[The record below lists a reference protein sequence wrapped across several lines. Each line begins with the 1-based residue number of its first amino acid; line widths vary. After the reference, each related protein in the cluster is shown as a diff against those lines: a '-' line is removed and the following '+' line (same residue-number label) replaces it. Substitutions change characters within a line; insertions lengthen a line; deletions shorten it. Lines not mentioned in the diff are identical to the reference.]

1 MNHLELPSSY
11 GSLSR
16 GEKAAVRAGI
26 EVRSL
31 VGRVTARRT
40 LAGATRLH
48 LGSGDH
54 VLPGWANIDALALPG
69 VTPWDLRKPLPV
81 ADDSIDLIYSE
92 HFIEHVTRDQAA
104 RLLGDCHRALRP
116 GGVIRLSTPDLAKL
130 IEEYQAGRLDEWA
143 DVDWRPATPAQL
155 VNEAVREWG
164 HLFIFDYA
172 ELSGLL
178 REIGYRD
185 VTRVRWRES
194 RHAPLNGL
202 ECRPDHGEV
211 IVEATK

>member
-1 MNHLELPSSY
+1 MNHLELPASY
-11 GSLSR
+11 GPLSR
-16 GEKAAVRAGI
+16 GERAVARAGI
-26 EVRSL
+26 KVRSL
-31 VGRVTARRT
+31 AGRFAARRR

-54 VLPGWANIDALALPG
+54 VLPCWANIDALALPG

-92 HFIEHVTRDQAA
+92 HFIEHVTRAQGV
-104 RLLGDCHRALRP
+104 RLLADCHRALRP

-143 DVDWRPATPAQL
+143 DVDWHPASPAQL

-164 HLFIFDYA
+164 HLFIFDYP

-178 REIGYRD
+178 RELGYRD
-185 VTRVRWRES
+185 VRRVRWRES
-194 RHAPLNGL
+194 QHAALNGL